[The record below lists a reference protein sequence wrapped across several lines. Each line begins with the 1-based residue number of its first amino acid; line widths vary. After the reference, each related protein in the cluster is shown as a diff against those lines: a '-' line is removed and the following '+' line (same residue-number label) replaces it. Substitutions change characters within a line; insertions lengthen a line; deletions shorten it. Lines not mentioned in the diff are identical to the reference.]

1 MIITLSIIIMKH
13 IFVAIILSM
22 SLAFFNVSVASEPNV
37 REMSPR
43 ERIFVGGYLGLQIG
57 NIHSTVGLHLHGGY
71 LLTNRLS
78 AGVGGNY
85 QYNNFRWLNDSYSS
99 HIYGANAFMRFRV
112 VSGFFLHAEYER
124 LNLQS
129 YLPDKPP
136 EDRPRVTED
145 NYLLGVGYAIP
156 LSGRVRLN
164 LLMLYDLEDNSQV
177 YFDNPFFRVGVDVFI
192 F

>member
-1 MIITLSIIIMKH
+1 MLLVFS
-13 IFVAIILSM
+13 
-22 SLAFFNVSVASEPNV
+22 NVSVASDRDV

-43 ERIFVGGYLGLQIG
+43 ERVFVGGYIGLQIG
-57 NIHSTVGLHLHGGY
+57 NIHSTAGLHLHGGY
-71 LLTNRLS
+71 LLTNRLTVG
-78 AGVGGNY
+78 AGGNY
-85 QYNNFRWLNDSYSS
+85 QYSNFRWFDESYSS
-99 HIYGANAFMRFRV
+99 HVYGANVFTRFRL

-129 YLPDKPP
+129 YLPDRPP

-145 NYLLGVGYAIP
+145 NYLLGAGYAIP
-156 LSGRVRLN
+156 LSERVRLN
-164 LLMLYDLEDNSQV
+164 LLMLYNLNDDSQV